1 MFCVWT
7 GFFFYFFFL
16 LWRGTWVRLI
26 GIRIAII
33 CGRKPFAGQILKNS
47 EKEIMRWRLD
57 CSQVGK
63 CLGSQWMN
71 FRVLKVIL
79 CRRCWI
85 LCISPAFPLSRSLY
99 FLAKI
104 NYYKTPNKSVP
115 RTIRTQIL
123 AVVSVC
129 VCECVS
135 FLFVYNFK
143 LKRRKAFCALKWTL

>member
-1 MFCVWT
+1 
-7 GFFFYFFFL
+7 
-16 LWRGTWVRLI
+16 
-26 GIRIAII
+26 
-33 CGRKPFAGQILKNS
+33 
-47 EKEIMRWRLD
+47 
-57 CSQVGK
+57 
-63 CLGSQWMN
+63 MN

-85 LCISPAFPLSRSLY
+85 LFISPAFPLSRSLY

-129 VCECVS
+129 VCEFSICLQFQVEEKKS
-135 FLFVYNFK
+135 FL
-143 LKRRKAFCALKWTL
+143 RS